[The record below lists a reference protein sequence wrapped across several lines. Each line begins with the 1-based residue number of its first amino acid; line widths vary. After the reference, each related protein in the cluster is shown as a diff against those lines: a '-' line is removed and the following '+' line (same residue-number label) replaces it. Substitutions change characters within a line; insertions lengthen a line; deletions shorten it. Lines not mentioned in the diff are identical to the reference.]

1 MLVPV
6 AAPGTALSGWSIAEI
21 RLATVM
27 SGARHHIPTSCGG
40 ALPAQGLR
48 LAGSSGGADLGQPVN
63 ERLDVAVIV
72 VRME

>member
-6 AAPGTALSGWSIAEI
+6 AAPGTAPSGWSIAEI

-27 SGARHHIPTSCGG
+27 SDARHHRSTSCGG
-40 ALPAQGLR
+40 ALPARGLR
-48 LAGSSGGADLGQPVN
+48 LSCSSGGADVGQPLN